1 MFYRTVALCDVDKLI
16 CLFFIFCCYFIHLK
30 ARQISRKIW
39 ETRKVFLT
47 LLSALCD
54 SQYWSFIVCN
64 QIILENVSFFGDKEN
79 LKTYQTVRNVPFS
92 ENLACFVF
100 LWQPFWDSA
109 FCLIT
114 DDLVE
119 CILCKCL
126 NFLSRQWSINVFTIN
141 KHKLGKNE
149 EGSEPIEIT
158 ISRPKILEKQFLI
171 RYERMSED
179 NDYHSSCCCFLTNMQ
194 YY

>member
-1 MFYRTVALCDVDKLI
+1 MFYRIVALCDVYKLI
-16 CLFFIFCCYFIHLK
+16 CLFLIFCFYFIHLK

-39 ETRKVFLT
+39 ETRKVFLM

-54 SQYWSFIVCN
+54 NQYWSFIVCN

-79 LKTYQTVRNVPFS
+79 LKTYQTVRNVSFS

-100 LWQPFWDSA
+100 LWQPFWDSV

-114 DDLVE
+114 DDIV
-119 CILCKCL
+119 KT
-126 NFLSRQWSINVFTIN
+126 SINVFTIN
-141 KHKLGKNE
+141 KHKLGNDE

-171 RYERMSED
+171 RYEGMSED